1 MTCQRTMEGIL
12 DALNDCNNQKRSVM
26 KKLLLLPLIML
37 MLAGFSTVGI
47 SKNPAGKVRKP
58 CQYEQI
64 GFADYPYRSFLKNW
78 NDDAHPVFYALI
90 RSAEEYD
97 AFFAPAAVMG
107 NKSPYAPDR
116 DLYKKYNLLVVAR
129 VTKPA
134 ENGKSVFSIDK
145 VVKNNGTIKLYYKL
159 GRPNE
164 SAAYKI
170 KDGLVIKIGKSAIR
184 KIVICENSNKAGEL
198 DVEHNVL
205 SVEKPPVK

>member
-1 MTCQRTMEGIL
+1 
-12 DALNDCNNQKRSVM
+12 M
-26 KKLLLLPLIML
+26 KKLLVLPLIML

-97 AFFAPAAVMG
+97 TFFAPAAVMG
-107 NKSPYAPDR
+107 NKSPYAPDP

-134 ENGKSVFSIDK
+134 QNGKSMFSIEK
-145 VVKNNGTIKLYYKL
+145 FVKQNDTVWLYYKL
-159 GRPNE
+159 GRPDRK
-164 SAAYKI
+164 ATWTI
-170 KDGLVIKIGKSAIR
+170 KDGLVIKIDKAPIR
-184 KIVICENSNKAGEL
+184 KIVIRENNRTVGEL
-198 DVEHNVL
+198 DIENSVL